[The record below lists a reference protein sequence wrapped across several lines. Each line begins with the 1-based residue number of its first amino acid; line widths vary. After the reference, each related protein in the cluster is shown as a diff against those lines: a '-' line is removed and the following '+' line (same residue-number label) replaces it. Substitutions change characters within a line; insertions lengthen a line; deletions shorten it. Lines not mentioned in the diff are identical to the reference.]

1 MRRAGHVPSYLRAAH
16 GLAVM
21 IAVQIRR
28 LDRTIEELDEERTEY
43 LEDIQILQQ
52 NEDKTRRDAL
62 APVQQCE
69 REIRKLQAEL
79 KRLKAESAIAL
90 EETARIQTAIRARE
104 DSLAI
109 LLRKQANT
117 LTIRETIE
125 AIIGDITRVNDLHE
139 QMQSLRQYGD
149 GTALVNPQDLVQGQ
163 TEAEYRALAKA
174 RFDTYRAVLPAL
186 VMKYAEYVAQ
196 RADEELRIV
205 HSRDI
210 HNEMAQ

>member
-1 MRRAGHVPSYLRAAH
+1 MPSYLRAAH

-21 IAVQIRR
+21 LAVQIRR

-43 LEDIQILQQ
+43 LEDIQVLQQ
-52 NEDKTRRDAL
+52 NEDKSRRDAL

-69 REIRKLQAEL
+69 REIRKLQTEL

-109 LLRKQANT
+109 LLRKRANT

-125 AIIGDITRVNDLHE
+125 AIIGDITRVNNLHE
-139 QMQSLRQYGD
+139 QMQSIRECGD
-149 GTALVNPQDLVQGQ
+149 GTAPVNPQDLVQGQ

-205 HSRDI
+205 HSKDI
-210 HNEMAQ
+210 YDAMAQ